1 MTTPVTWDAASL
13 HSHSAACA
21 ASSGLPMRP
30 AGTIPTKP
38 FNTASIFAVSPPTAW
53 LTALCNNSV
62 SKPPATN
69 AFTRIP
75 SAAYSCAADLVRP
88 KIPAL
93 DIEYRAPRH
102 APIHDSVADI
112 LTVRYVFTI
121 VVGASYQTLARFS
134 RL

>member
-1 MTTPVTWDAASL
+1 
-13 HSHSAACA
+13 
-21 ASSGLPMRP
+21 MRP

-38 FNTASIFAVSPPTAW
+38 FNTASIFATSPPTAW
-53 LTALCNNSV
+53 LTALCNISV

-93 DIEYRAPRH
+93 DIEYRAAPLAPPSPFTEEVYDH
-102 APIHDSVADI
+102 ASS
-112 LTVRYVFTI
+112 RF
-121 VVGASYQTLARFS
+121 LAH
-134 RL
+134 LLLQ